1 MRALHKDFGRKVLVE
16 HCIGNNRESGEQRV
30 EHLENIDIVKISTR
44 ETKIVSKENNKKMR
58 LFLNNFSI
66 LPWTESEIQ
75 QWCEIHRIL
84 VEIKQYYCGI
94 SSVAFSTM
102 EQQQSF
108 QDLEFSDRIVTRSSC
123 LHTF

>member
-66 LPWTESEIQ
+66 LP
-75 QWCEIHRIL
+75 
-84 VEIKQYYCGI
+84 
-94 SSVAFSTM
+94 
-102 EQQQSF
+102 
-108 QDLEFSDRIVTRSSC
+108 
-123 LHTF
+123 